1 MQARIVNGRSFSW
14 RQESEHG
21 GNCGE
26 FAVATIWLIFYGLSS
41 AAVATQLLSSSLLAL
56 AGS

>member
-1 MQARIVNGRSFSW
+1 MQASLTSSRSFSW
-14 RQESEHG
+14 RQDSEHG

-41 AAVATQLLSSSLLAL
+41 AAVATQLLSSGVLAF
-56 AGS
+56 AGH

>member
-1 MQARIVNGRSFSW
+1 MQARMVNGRGFSL
-14 RQESEHG
+14 REESEYG

-41 AAVATQLLSSSLLAL
+41 AAVATQLLSSGLLAL
-56 AGS
+56 DGR

>member
-1 MQARIVNGRSFSW
+1 MQARMVNGRGFSL
-14 RQESEHG
+14 REESEYG